1 MVFRKPTHL
10 RCSALQCVAVCCSVL
25 LSVHY
30 TASTLQHTATHCNTL
45 QLTLQR
51 TQPHTANR
59 LTYLTVSDRW
69 RPGVYPAIVSK
80 SNTLQ
85 CTLQHTLQHKLQH
98 TVFNIP
104 NCPRSL
110 APQEYIRPLSA
121 RATHCNA
128 HCNTHFNTNCNTLYL
143 TYPTVLDRW
152 RPRSTPGHC
161 RQEQLCVFFLHS
173 RLQGVFH
180 LPQHCNSLQR
190 TLQSTATI
198 CSTFVLHLLQH
209 CNSLQRTLQRTATY
223 CLTGVCHLP
232 HHCNIL

>member
-110 APQEYIRPLSA
+110 APQEYTRPLSA
-121 RATHCNA
+121 RATVCLFPALTAARCIPSATALQLIATNTAIHCNNLQYIRVA
-128 HCNTHFNTNCNTLYL
+128 SAATL
-143 TYPTVLDRW
+143 
-152 RPRSTPGHC
+152 
-161 RQEQLCVFFLHS
+161 
-173 RLQGVFH
+173 
-180 LPQHCNSLQR
+180 
-190 TLQSTATI
+190 
-198 CSTFVLHLLQH
+198 
-209 CNSLQRTLQRTATY
+209 
-223 CLTGVCHLP
+223 
-232 HHCNIL
+232 